1 MNRQD
6 ILDKLRDLPGL
17 ELDAEDTLYCDKKI
31 VMDSLAFLKL
41 MTLIEQTF
49 HISIDDED
57 WARGGFASVSSLLD
71 SIQKQSG
78 RSLNDVQFSSQSC
91 LQQAGPYRHQISRKG
106 MDIPVL
112 NPGDYPS
119 NE

>member
-57 WARGGFASVSSLLD
+57 WARGGLHPSAACLTASKKTV
-71 SIQKQSG
+71 G
-78 RSLNDVQFSSQSC
+78 EE
-91 LQQAGPYRHQISRKG
+91 P
-106 MDIPVL
+106 
-112 NPGDYPS
+112 
-119 NE
+119 E